1 MKLRLFW
8 DIYNRIGLLRNQYKN
23 IYSLI
28 LKGKTLEYYITKITG
43 INLDFEI
50 MIKITCVY
58 FEIIQVQEQYRN
70 K

>member
-1 MKLRLFW
+1 MKLRLFR